1 LSLRGA
7 QGRYGLKP
15 DLATMGK
22 VLGGG
27 WNLGLVAGRR
37 EIMDLASPTSDLPK
51 GRGVLVGGGTFSC
64 MLPSMIA
71 GRAMLRYLEE
81 NAGEVYPA
89 LEEKGQSLRQGVEN
103 AFRPRGILAKCFGV
117 GSLYNTCFPASP
129 EVPLRNIED
138 TELGTD
144 LSRRDKEFRLRLL
157 NKGVYTIR
165 GGGAVSM
172 AHTDQDLQKII
183 RAVDESAAEMAM
195 AQDKA

>member
-1 LSLRGA
+1 
-7 QGRYGLKP
+7 
-15 DLATMGK
+15 
-22 VLGGG
+22 
-27 WNLGLVAGRR
+27 
-37 EIMDLASPTSDLPK
+37 
-51 GRGVLVGGGTFSC
+51 
-64 MLPSMIA
+64 
-71 GRAMLRYLEE
+71 
-81 NAGEVYPA
+81 
-89 LEEKGQSLRQGVEN
+89 
-103 AFRPRGILAKCFGV
+103 
-117 GSLYNTCFPASP
+117 
-129 EVPLRNIED
+129 LRNIED